1 MYAPLHIAVLRNHPA
16 IVRRL
21 VVAGARLDVRD
32 REGNTPLHLAA
43 RRGHVECGDAL
54 LKPVAIQEM
63 TSHSTPDAAAAL
75 PSVYSQLPADIVD
88 MPNFQGEHSVH
99 LAAMGGHVA
108 FLQFL
113 SWNNA
118 DMDAQEGRAGRTA
131 LHFAVGARNLTTIQC
146 LLEPKPRGC
155 GVNPNMIDWYG
166 RTPFQLSVINAMNE
180 VTQYLAGRSGIDL
193 SGIDSEDSIE
203 DSDYENPEISASIL
217 LNSNA

>member
-21 VVAGARLDVRD
+21 VIAGARLDVRD

-63 TSHSTPDAAAAL
+63 AESSTADSQ
-75 PSVYSQLPADIVD
+75 PSVFTMLPADIVD
-88 MPNFQGEHSVH
+88 MPNFQGEHAVH
-99 LAAMGGHVA
+99 LATMGGHVS

-118 DMDAQEGRAGRTA
+118 DMNAQEGRAGRIA

-146 LLEPKPRGC
+146 LLEPQPRGC
-155 GVNPNMIDWYG
+155 GVNPNLLDWYG
-166 RTPFQLSVINAMNE
+166 RTPFQLSVMNCMNE

-193 SGIDSEDSIE
+193 SNIESDEDSEFGDAELS
-203 DSDYENPEISASIL
+203 PSIL

>member
-1 MYAPLHIAVLRNHPA
+1 MYAPIHIAVLRNHPA
-16 IVRRL
+16 IVRLL

-43 RRGHVECGDAL
+43 RRGHVECGEAL
-54 LKPVAIQEM
+54 LRPVTIQELARDDVI
-63 TSHSTPDAAAAL
+63 SRRASQVL
-75 PSVYSQLPADIVD
+75 PQADIVD
-88 MPNFQGEHSVH
+88 VPNYQGERSVH

-118 DMDAQEGRAGRTA
+118 DMNAPEGRAGRTA
-131 LHFAVGARNLTTIQC
+131 LHFAVGARNLATIQC

-155 GVNPNMIDWYG
+155 GVNPNMLDWYG
-166 RTPFQLSVINAMNE
+166 RTAFQLSLINSSTE
-180 VTQYLAGRSGIDL
+180 VTHYLASRSGIDL
-193 SGIDSEDSIE
+193 SGIDSEDSLE
-203 DSDYENPEISASIL
+203 DSDFGDAEQLAASLL